1 MPHENRSPRPVPMR
15 SPRRGFPRPCAT
27 RSRWFPTLLLPLLA
41 GCSGRDT
48 RTDATLAP
56 PIGAVTVREALVAP
70 DASTPHLAVDARGA
84 LHLSFTTRVDSSTHA
99 LQFVSWSGADWSAA
113 RDITRGRPFFVNWAD
128 FPSIVPLENGDLV
141 AHWLEREGAGT
152 YAYGVR
158 LTRSRDGGATWEPP
172 VTPHDDGLE
181 AEHGFVSLWAAGGD
195 QVGAVWLDG
204 RKTAMPDSAREMTVR
219 TALLGRDELRPAEV
233 LLDPRACDCCQTAS
247 AATRRGRVIV
257 YRDRSPDEIRDIA
270 IVREENGTWTAPVR
284 VHADEWHFEA
294 CPVNGPAV
302 AAVGDTVVVAWFTG
316 AQDTARVRVATS
328 VDGGATFGAPV
339 RVDDGDPI
347 GRVSVVLDEAARPV
361 VLWVERLDGDRA
373 AVRVRRI
380 GATGARSEAVTVTE
394 TSASRRSGFPRMV
407 RAGDVLH
414 FAWTEVAA
422 GVRTATAP
430 LGR

>member
-1 MPHENRSPRPVPMR
+1 MATFRWRPLPFL
-15 SPRRGFPRPCAT
+15 G
-27 RSRWFPTLLLPLLA
+27 LPLLA
-41 GCSGRDT
+41 ACAGGDG
-48 RTDATLAP
+48 DAPLP
-56 PIGAVTVREALVAP
+56 PIGAVTVRAAP
-70 DASTPHLAVDARGA
+70 VMADASTPHLAVDTGGA
-84 LHLSFTTRVDSSTHA
+84 VHLSFTTRVDSSTHA
-99 LQFVSWSGADWSAA
+99 LQFVSWTGGDWSAA

-128 FPSIVPLENGDLV
+128 FPSITPLENGDLV

-158 LTRSRDGGATWEPP
+158 LTRSRDGGATWEAP
-172 VTPHDDGLE
+172 VTPHADGLE

-195 QVGAVWLDG
+195 RVGAVWLDG

-219 TALLGRDELRPAEV
+219 AAVIGRDEPHPVEI
-233 LLDPRACDCCQTAS
+233 LLDPRTCDCCQTAS

-294 CPVNGPAV
+294 CPVNGPSV
-302 AAVGDTVVVAWFTG
+302 AAMGDTVVVAWFTG

-328 VDGGATFGAPV
+328 VDGGATFGTPV

-347 GRVSVVLDEAARPV
+347 GRVSVVLDAGARAV
-361 VLWVERLDGDRA
+361 VLWMERRDGDVA
-373 AVRVRRI
+373 DVRVRRVDA
-380 GATGARSEAVTVTE
+380 GGRLSDAATVTE
-394 TSASRRSGFPRMV
+394 TTASRRSGFPRMV
-407 RAGDVLH
+407 RAGDALH
-414 FAWTEVAA
+414 FAWTDVAA

-430 LGR
+430 ITR